1 MTSLNINDKGC
12 IMPDNS
18 ANNKRIAL
26 NTVVLYAKLIIT
38 TIISF
43 VLSRLVLDALGASD
57 YGLYNVVGGIVSLL
71 NILGTSMVATSYR
84 YMAVEI
90 GKGDAGNPN
99 KVYNTVLVIHIV
111 LALFLLIVGESLGVF
126 YVNHYL
132 NVDPTKIPD
141 ALFILHLS
149 LLTSA
154 FAVITVPMN
163 GLIIAR
169 EKFIF
174 TSVVETLSVIAKLV
188 LVLLLINI
196 DGNKLRMYAI
206 ILAFIQFS
214 IPASYQIYC
223 RVKDS
228 IVVKW
233 SFNKNWADYKDV
245 FSFATWILM
254 GAVACVGRTQ
264 GATMIINLFFGTVLN
279 AAYGIAVQ
287 VSSAASQ
294 FTNTLRQ
301 AAVPQ
306 IMKNQ
311 ETDESRSMALVY
323 AITRYSFL
331 CMSIIAIPLLF
342 RLHQILKLWL
352 GTPPEFTSIFI
363 RLMLITSLVSNLGAG
378 FDASV
383 QASGHIRTYQI
394 GYTIIMLSLLP
405 IVYILYK
412 VGCPPYFNEV
422 VALVLTVVLLLF
434 QCRMMK
440 RLTSFSYKVYFSR
453 TIVPCILVAIMAI
466 LPSAVL
472 DVILDDGICASVIF
486 VIVSMI
492 WTAVS
497 IYICGFNVKEKHVIC
512 NAIKIRFSN
521 NN

>member
-1 MTSLNINDKGC
+1 MITPKC

-26 NTVVLYAKLIIT
+26 NTIVLYAKLIVT

-43 VLSRLVLDALGASD
+43 VLSRLVLDALGESD

-90 GKGDAGNPN
+90 GKGDAGNPK

-111 LALFLLIVGESLGVF
+111 LALFLIIIGESLGVF

-132 NVDPTKIPD
+132 NVDPAKIPD

-169 EKFIF
+169 EKFVF
-174 TSVVETLSVIAKLV
+174 TSVVETLSFIAKLV

-223 RVKDS
+223 RIKDS
-228 IVVKW
+228 DVVNW

-245 FSFATWILM
+245 FSFAIWILM

-301 AAVPQ
+301 AAIPQ

-311 ETDESRSMALVY
+311 ETDEFRSMTLVY

-342 RLHQILKLWL
+342 RLPQILQLWL

-363 RLMLITSLVSNLGAG
+363 SLMLITSLVSNLGAG

-405 IVYILYK
+405 IIYILYRL
-412 VGCPPYFNEV
+412 GCPPYINEI
-422 VALVLTVVLLLF
+422 VALILSIVLLLF
-434 QCRMMK
+434 QCIMMK
-440 RLTSFSYKVYFSR
+440 KLTSFSYNEYLKR
-453 TIVPCILVAIMAI
+453 TIVPCLLVAVAAFV
-466 LPSAVL
+466 PSL
-472 DVILDDGICASVIF
+472 ILDMVLNEDILTSVIF
-486 VIVSMI
+486 IVISIM
-492 WTAVS
+492 WTLVS
-497 IYICGFNVKEKHVIC
+497 IYFCGLNASEKSIIR
-512 NAIKIRFSN
+512 NAIHKRLFKSK
-521 NN
+521 

>member
-1 MTSLNINDKGC
+1 MITPKC

-26 NTVVLYAKLIIT
+26 NTIVLYAKLIVT

-169 EKFIF
+169 EKFVF
-174 TSVVETLSVIAKLV
+174 TSVVETLSFIAKLF
-188 LVLLLINI
+188 LVILLINI

-223 RVKDS
+223 RIKDS
-228 IVVKW
+228 DVVKW

-245 FSFATWILM
+245 FSFAIWILM

-301 AAVPQ
+301 AAIPQ

-342 RLHQILKLWL
+342 RLPQILQLWL

-363 RLMLITSLVSNLGAG
+363 SLMLITSLVSNLGAG

-405 IVYILYK
+405 IIYILYK
-412 VGCPPYFNEV
+412 LGCPPYINEI
-422 VALVLTVVLLLF
+422 VALILSIVLLMF

-440 RLTSFSYKVYFSR
+440 RLTSFTYKEYFKR
-453 TIVPCILVAIMAI
+453 TIVPCLLVALVAFV
-466 LPSAVL
+466 PSL
-472 DVILDDGICASVIF
+472 ILDLALNEDILTSVIF
-486 VIVSMI
+486 IVISII
-492 WTAVS
+492 WTLAS
-497 IYICGFNVKEKHVIC
+497 IYICGLNASEKSIIR
-512 NAIKIRFSN
+512 NAIQNRLIIRK
-521 NN
+521 